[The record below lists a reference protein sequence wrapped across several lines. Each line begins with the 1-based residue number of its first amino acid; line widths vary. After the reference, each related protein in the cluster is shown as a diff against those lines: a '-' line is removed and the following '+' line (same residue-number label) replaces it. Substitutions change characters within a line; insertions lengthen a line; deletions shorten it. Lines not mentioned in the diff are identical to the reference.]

1 MTSLLAI
8 SFRRG
13 GVVSNDDRQIVV
25 DSLSRLAYSMRS
37 YGYLS
42 DSITG
47 LDSIVS
53 DWMDPD
59 RVGEVTRML
68 MDSGLLSVTSKGI
81 DFWCISFIHETF
93 QEYFSTLYIYRDY
106 VATGHLCVDFS
117 LPEWGESLKML
128 TESLSLRADTDKLSG
143 FFGDSLFSV

>member
-1 MTSLLAI
+1 M
-8 SFRRG
+8 
-13 GVVSNDDRQIVV
+13 SNDDRQIVV

-93 QEYFSTLYIYRDY
+93 QEY
-106 VATGHLCVDFS
+106 CVWISRF
-117 LPEWGESLKML
+117 LNRESI
-128 TESLSLRADTDKLSG
+128 
-143 FFGDSLFSV
+143 